1 VKVRVWEEFYGKG
14 WFRVGVDVLVRFMG
28 LDVEIG

>member
-1 VKVRVWEEFYGKG
+1 VKVRVCEEFCRKG
-14 WFRVGVDVLVRFMG
+14 WLRVGVDVLVRFMG